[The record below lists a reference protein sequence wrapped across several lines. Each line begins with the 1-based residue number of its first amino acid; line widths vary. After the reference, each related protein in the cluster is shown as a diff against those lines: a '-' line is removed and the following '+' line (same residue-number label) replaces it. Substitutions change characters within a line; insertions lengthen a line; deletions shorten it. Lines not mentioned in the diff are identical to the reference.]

1 MNAATQASY
10 LHDQLQHNT
19 GLNSKLSCLFSVLL
33 FPFSSGPPIKG
44 IVKGPSPGG

>member
-19 GLNSKLSCLFSVLL
+19 GLNSKISCLFSVLL
-33 FPFSSGPPIKG
+33 FPFSSRLPIKG
-44 IVKGPSPGG
+44 IVKGLSPGG